1 MADRLTAADVLRR
14 PPENGT
20 IGKPYRSPG
29 MEAVG
34 SVADLLEMLGQYA
47 AKAGVTVPKSSPI
60 LPGASLTL
68 RDLTIGDLPRV
79 LEDISYGMGPTT
91 GGNYATGGIGT
102 LGQLDPRVF
111 ELLNAAPA
119 VGLAVNGAQ
128 KAGKV
133 LKNF

>member
-1 MADRLTAADVLRR
+1 MAETVRDLA
-14 PPENGT
+14 NGT
-20 IGKPYRSPG
+20 VGKPYRSPG

-34 SVADLLEMLGQYA
+34 SLADLLEMLGQYA
-47 AKAGVTVPKSSPI
+47 AKAGVTVPQGSPVM
-60 LPGASLTL
+60 PGASLTL

-79 LEDISYGMGPTT
+79 LEDISYGMGPMK

-102 LGQLDPRVF
+102 MGRVDPQIF

-119 VGLAVNGAQ
+119 VGLAMNGAK

-133 LKNF
+133 FKNY